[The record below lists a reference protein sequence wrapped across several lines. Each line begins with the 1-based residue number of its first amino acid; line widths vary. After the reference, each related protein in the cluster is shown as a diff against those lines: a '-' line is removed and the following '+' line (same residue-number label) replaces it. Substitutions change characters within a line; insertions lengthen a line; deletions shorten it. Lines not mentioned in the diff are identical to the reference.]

1 MFYHLQFFSSLNT
14 DLGSKVSTNDARLS
28 DARTPK
34 DHNHDSRYYTEAE
47 INGMIFKGLAIRRQ
61 LTVQKWEAFVLPNDN
76 RTLIEITVCN
86 GNGTNIANMI
96 ISKEAAKFGTSA
108 APIVLKNGTANV
120 AQFFVSGSILNI
132 FVYTGYVAWIFM

>member
-1 MFYHLQFFSSLNT
+1 MWAIQFSMLNT

-34 DHNHDSRYYTEAE
+34 YHNHDSRYYTEAE

-132 FVYTGYVAWIFM
+132 FVYTGYVVWIFM